1 MPWRVFGL
9 VGLLIVVT
17 AFTAFNLDHRSD
29 VSIGIYTFRSV
40 PVFLTSL
47 VSVTLGALLVVPF
60 MVPRRR
66 RPQPE
71 PQPQPEPRLQ
81 LTDESDAV
89 PVARAVPVA
98 EAEDEPAAAAPRG
111 EPEEQAAAV
120 TEGAPEPPARK
131 ARRWPLGSRRKASP
145 D

>member
-17 AFTAFNLDHRSD
+17 AFTAFNLDYRSD

-47 VSVTLGALLVVPF
+47 VSLTLGALLVVPF

-71 PQPQPEPRLQ
+71 PQLDPEPRLQ
-81 LTDESDAV
+81 LTDESDTA
-89 PVARAVPVA
+89 PIAG
-98 EAEDEPAAAAPRG
+98 AEDEPAVATPRG
-111 EPEEQAAAV
+111 EPEEQESAV
-120 TEGAPEPPARK
+120 TESAPEPPPRK
-131 ARRWPLGSRRKASP
+131 ARRWPLGSRRKARP